1 MHRGAALF
9 TGLAIG
15 WLPFPAVADV
25 EQIAST
31 LCAACHGP
39 GGNSLVPIFPRL
51 AGQQPDYTAKQLT
64 EFLSGKRKNEAMA
77 PILSSI
83 KEGDVAG
90 LAAYF
95 AAQKPHKGE
104 PQDAALAAVGKK
116 LFEDGNVDSG
126 VPACVGCHQAGGV
139 GNERYPRLAGQHAAY
154 VVQQITSF
162 KAGVRNNDKGRV
174 MRSVAER
181 LTPQEMA
188 AVAEYVSGL

>member
-1 MHRGAALF
+1 LVAAS
-9 TGLAIG
+9 
-15 WLPFPAVADV
+15 AVALAPLPAFADAT
-25 EQIAST
+25 EIAST
-31 LCAACHGP
+31 LCAACHGES
-39 GGNSLVPIFPRL
+39 GNSQMAMFPRL

-64 EFLSGKRKNEAMA
+64 EFLSGKRKNEIMA
-77 PILSSI
+77 PVLANI
-83 KEGDVAG
+83 KADDVAG

-116 LFEDGNVDSG
+116 LFEDGNTDSG
-126 VPACVGCHQAGGV
+126 VPACVGCHQAGGL

-154 VVQQITSF
+154 VVQQITNF
-162 KAGVRNNDKGRV
+162 KAGVRTNDKGRV